1 MDTATRLVVTGC
13 MNNKRNRATGRVCV
27 FISVAL
33 FVLPC
38 STAYSSAPTLE
49 VVIEGVPERILPK
62 ITSAVDIYREH
73 GNDTLDE
80 QQLRTLHRRAEDQIN
95 TALQSFGFYKSS
107 VKGTLQ
113 RRDQQWI
120 ASYVVS
126 VGPPL
131 RYQDIQIKILGEGRE
146 EPDLQDLFDNFPIQV
161 GYIVDHTVYEAAKQQ
176 WLRTAIDLG
185 YLDARLI
192 KREIR
197 IDMQRY
203 KAQLSLTLDT
213 GPLFYFGIINLIQDD
228 FDNAFLER
236 YVDIKPGQR
245 YSAARIIALEHALR
259 DSGYFLE
266 VLVRPKLEDAV
277 DQRVPID
284 VILTSI
290 KPSSYVFG
298 MGYGTDTGVRARIG
312 WEQHRVN
319 RHGHQFVANLRVSPR
334 IKDAS
339 TRYVIPIR
347 NPRNDRFS
355 IFAAYSN
362 DDPDTSDSELGRL
375 GISRAT
381 VHGRTR
387 WEYLLTFQHETFTVS
402 DQQDTVN
409 FLTPGV
415 NFSWVAADDRLFP
428 ARGLRADIGLILSY
442 DGILSDVSFAQT
454 RLQGKVI
461 HPLGSR
467 GRLILRGD
475 AGFTIASEVTVL
487 PASIRFFAGGDQSVR
502 GYDYKELG
510 PVDQNGEVIGGRYLL
525 VGSMEYEHRVTD
537 NWSVAAFL
545 DSGNAFDDFDEPL
558 EQGAGFGV
566 RWRSPVG
573 PVRLD
578 IANAISKDGNPWRV
592 HFTIGPDL

>member
-1 MDTATRLVVTGC
+1 MDSAARLVLISN
-13 MNNKRNRATGRVCV
+13 MRIKRICATDWVLV
-27 FISVAL
+27 FIPV
-33 FVLPC
+33 VLNTLVY
-38 STAYSSAPTLE
+38 SAAYSSTPMLE
-49 VVIEGVPERILPK
+49 VIIEGVPERILPK
-62 ITSAVDIYREH
+62 LTSTLDIYRER
-73 GNDTLDE
+73 GKDTLDE
-80 QQLRTLHRRAEDQIN
+80 QQLRTLHRRAEVQIN

-107 VKGTLQ
+107 VKGSLH
-113 RRDQQWI
+113 RRDQQWV

-131 RYQDIQIKILGEGRE
+131 RYQDIKIAILGDGRE
-146 EPDLQDLFDNFPIQV
+146 EPGLQNLFENFPIKV

-176 WLRTAIDLG
+176 WLRTAIGLG
-185 YLDARLI
+185 YLDAGLS
-192 KREIR
+192 KRQIR

-203 KAQLSLTLDT
+203 QAQLSLTLDT
-213 GPLFYFGIINLIQDD
+213 GPLFYFGNINLIQDD

-245 YSAARIIALEHALR
+245 YSTTRVIALENALR

-266 VLVRPKLEDAV
+266 VLVQPKLDAAEN
-277 DQRVPID
+277 QRVPID
-284 VILTSI
+284 VTFKSI

-298 MGYGTDTGVRARIG
+298 MGYGTDTGVRGRIG
-312 WEQHRVN
+312 WERHRVN
-319 RHGHQFVANLRVSPR
+319 RRGHQFVANLIVSQR
-334 IKDAS
+334 TKDAS
-339 TRYVIPIR
+339 VRYVIPIR

-355 IFAAYSN
+355 IFSSYVN
-362 DDPDTSDSELGRL
+362 DDPDTSDSELGRI
-375 GISRAT
+375 GISRST

-387 WEYLLTFQHETFTVS
+387 WEYLLTFQHETFTVA
-402 DQQDTVN
+402 DQQDTVD
-409 FLTPGV
+409 FLAPGV
-415 NFSWVAADDRLFP
+415 NFLWVTADDRLFP
-428 ARGLRADIGLILSY
+428 RRGLRAGIGLILSY

-454 RLQGKVI
+454 RLQGKWL

-467 GRLILRGD
+467 GRLILRGE
-475 AGFTIASEVTVL
+475 AGLTIASQVSVL

-510 PVDQNGEVIGGRYLL
+510 PVDENGDVIGGRYLL
-525 VGSMEYEHRVTD
+525 VGSIEYEHRITD
-537 NWSVAAFL
+537 QWSAAVFL

-578 IANAISKDGNPWRV
+578 IANAISKTGNPWRL